1 MKTRAVQFLF
11 FFVCTVFAAALQDM
25 WPVFGGAKPPFMLA
39 LVLHW
44 AVSDHPANDSERHPS
59 RKRPFYAA
67 RWIPAAVFAGAMEDA
82 LSGFPIGC
90 ASGFFLLAGAALRF
104 MRSNS
109 GASPLAPAALGLAA
123 VALAAPMHE
132 LWLAVW
138 GVAGDDPAPIIRFF
152 ASTIPAAPVGAATFL
167 LMPRLEKYVGFE
179 GPEAIGRDA

>member
-25 WPVFGGAKPPFMLA
+25 WPVFGGAKPPFLLA

-44 AVSDHPANDSERHPS
+44 TIADRPTNDSERHPS

-67 RWIPAAVFAGAMEDA
+67 RWIPVAVFAGALEDA

-90 ASGFFLLAGAALRF
+90 ATGFFLLAGGSMRF
-104 MRSNS
+104 MRSTAATLS
-109 GASPLAPAALGLAA
+109 PAAFGLLA
-123 VALAAPMHE
+123 VTLAAPLHE

-152 ASTIPAAPVGAATFL
+152 ASAIPAAPVGAVIFF
-167 LMPRLEKYVGFE
+167 LMPRLEKNVGFE
-179 GPEAIGRDA
+179 GPEAIGGDA